1 MKDNKNE
8 FFKNVALSRN
18 LTGNQMRFIFLLLG
32 FDELT
37 QSEMIELTGWKRQT
51 ISKLSI
57 DLVELGLVTKKVK
70 HNLNFY
76 SVNFDYV
83 KK

>member
-1 MKDNKNE
+1 MKNE
-8 FFKNVALSRN
+8 FFKNVALTKG

-37 QSEMIELTGWKRQT
+37 QSEIIELTGWKRQA

-57 DLVELGLVTKKVK
+57 DLVDMGLV
-70 HNLNFY
+70 
-76 SVNFDYV
+76 SVSYTHLTLPTT
-83 KK
+83 

>member
-1 MKDNKNE
+1 MLNYHI
-8 FFKNVALSRN
+8 
-18 LTGNQMRFIFLLLG
+18 FIFLLLG

-37 QSEMIELTGWKRQT
+37 QSEIIELTGWKRQA

-57 DLVELGLVTKKVK
+57 DLVDMGLVLKKVK

-76 SVNFDYV
+76 SINFDYYNN
-83 KK
+83 

>member
-1 MKDNKNE
+1 MKNE
-8 FFKNVALSRN
+8 FFKNVALTKG
-18 LTGNQMRFIFLLLG
+18 LTGNQMRFVFLLLG

-37 QSEMIELTGWKRQT
+37 QSEIIKLTGWKRQA

-57 DLVELGLVTKKVK
+57 DLVEMGIVNKLVK

-76 SVNFDYV
+76 SINYDYDN
-83 KK
+83 K